1 MIETANPAVGML
13 LFTMGGLAGAVFA
26 LPFKGIKRWSYESY
40 WLFYAIFGLI
50 VFPWALALITVPNLM
65 DVLKSAPLTV
75 LGRCFGFGA
84 LWGLGGLT
92 WGLMIR
98 YLGIG
103 LGLAIGCGLC
113 SATGTLI
120 PPIVTGHA
128 ADLVADAGSQVVLLG
143 VVCSLIGI
151 AFVGLA
157 GKSKEGELSEEAKKE
172 AVAEFDFKKGMMV
185 ALFSGIASAGM
196 NFGLQSG
203 GVLQEAA
210 LKGGTADKWQGIPVL
225 VVVLMGGFL
234 VNALWCIGQNFK
246 NRSMGDY
253 TNKET
258 PIVKNILL
266 AGIAGVIWALQFV
279 FQKVGEPAM
288 GKDLAYISFAI
299 VMGSAIFFSSLVGVV
314 TGEWKGVGAKTKR
327 LLGSGVAVLLL
338 SFCIISFG
346 NKMKSVSQSNTGT
359 VDAAVAVEGA
369 AASVDSAAAQLPK
382 R

>member
-26 LPFKGIKRWSYESY
+26 LPFKGIKRWAFESY

-50 VFPWALALITVPNLM
+50 VFPWILAVATVPNLM
-65 DVLKSAPLTV
+65 DVLQNAPGTV
-75 LGRCFGFGA
+75 LAKCFGFGA

-120 PPIVTGHA
+120 PPIVKGEA
-128 ADLVADAGSQVVLLG
+128 ATLIADAGSQVVLLG
-143 VVCSLIGI
+143 VFCSLVGI

-157 GKSKEGELSEEAKKE
+157 GKSKEGELSEAAKKE
-172 AVAEFDFKKGMMV
+172 AVAEFDFKKGMLV

-225 VVVLMGGFL
+225 VVVLLGGFV
-234 VNALWCIGQNFK
+234 VNAVWCVGQNLK
-246 NRSMGDY
+246 NKSMGDY
-253 TNKET
+253 TDKST
-258 PIVKNILL
+258 PILRNMFL
-266 AGIAGVIWALQFV
+266 AGIAGVIWAMQFV
-279 FQKVGEPAM
+279 CQKVGEPAM

-299 VMGSAIFFSSLVGVV
+299 VMGSAIFFSSLVGVM

-327 LLGSGVAVLLL
+327 LLSSGVAVLLL

-346 NKMKSVSQSNTGT
+346 NKMKSAESSEVKQSGVS
-359 VDAAVAVEGA
+359 AAAEGAGAVEA
-369 AASVDSAAAQLPK
+369 AAAQLPK
-382 R
+382 Q

>member
-1 MIETANPAVGML
+1 MMESANPAVGMF

-50 VFPWALALITVPNLM
+50 VFPWILAVATVPNLFE
-65 DVLKSAPLTV
+65 VLRTAPGSV
-75 LGRCFGFGA
+75 LAKCAGFGA

-120 PPIVTGHA
+120 PPIVKGEA
-128 ADLVADAGSQVVLLG
+128 ASLVADVGSQVVLLG
-143 VVCSLIGI
+143 VFCSLAGI

-157 GKSKEGELSEEAKKE
+157 GKSKEGELSEAAKKA
-172 AVAEFDFKKGMMV
+172 AVAEFDFKKGMLV

-203 GVLQEAA
+203 DVMQEAA

-225 VVVLMGGFL
+225 VVVLLGGFV
-234 VNALWCIGQNFK
+234 VNAVWCIGQNLK
-246 NRSMGDY
+246 NKSMGDY
-253 TNKET
+253 TNQAS
-258 PIVKNILL
+258 PIFKNIFL
-266 AGIAGVIWALQFV
+266 AGSAGVIWAMQFV
-279 FQKVGEPAM
+279 CQKVGEPAM
-288 GKDLAYISFAI
+288 GKELAYISFAI
-299 VMGSAIFFSSLVGVV
+299 VMGSAIFFSSLVGVF
-314 TGEWKGVGAKTKR
+314 TGEWKGVGSKTKG
-327 LLGSGVAVLLL
+327 LLSTGVVVLLL
-338 SFCIISFG
+338 SFGIISYG
-346 NKMKSVSQSNTGT
+346 NKLKSADKTGGLT
-359 VDAAVAVEGA
+359 LAGCSAVQV
-369 AASVDSAAAQLPK
+369 ASCFLTW
-382 R
+382 

>member
-1 MIETANPAVGML
+1 MMETANPAVGML

-50 VFPWALALITVPNLM
+50 IFPWILAVATVPNLL
-65 DVLKSAPLTV
+65 DVLRTAPGSV
-75 LGRCFGFGA
+75 LAKCFGFGA

-120 PPIVTGHA
+120 PPIVKGEA
-128 ADLVADAGSQVVLLG
+128 ASLIADTGSQVVLLG
-143 VVCSLIGI
+143 VFASLLGI

-157 GKSKEGELSEEAKKE
+157 GKSKEGELSEEAKKA
-172 AVAEFDFKKGMMV
+172 AVAEFDFKKGMLV

-203 GVLQEAA
+203 DVLQEAA
-210 LKGGTADKWQGIPVL
+210 LKGGTEQKWQGIPVL
-225 VVVLMGGFL
+225 VVVLLGGFL
-234 VNALWCIGQNFK
+234 VNAVWCIGQNLK
-246 NRSMGDY
+246 NKTMGDY
-253 TNKET
+253 TNKKS
-258 PIVKNILL
+258 PILMNIFL
-266 AGIAGVIWALQFV
+266 AGGAGVIWAMQFV
-279 FQKVGEPAM
+279 CQKVGEPAM

-299 VMGSAIFFSSLVGVV
+299 VMGSAIFFSSLVGVL
-314 TGEWKGVGAKTKR
+314 TGEWKGVGTKTKG
-327 LLGSGVAVLLL
+327 LLSAGVVVLLL
-338 SFCIISFG
+338 SFCIISYG
-346 NKMKSVSQSNTGT
+346 NKIKPAPKS
-359 VDAAVAVEGA
+359 AAELVPA
-369 AASVDSAAAQLPK
+369 AAAELLQ